1 MTNPKKTIKPAAP
14 QQRPLTKEER
24 IAAVERG
31 FTQKYN
37 SLLEGALYN
46 AIHGF
51 AQSGSTP
58 EPSDIVDFVIATT
71 DEFMEKSG
79 PACEAAFD
87 RIIRPKLDVEK
98 TDE

>member
-37 SLLEGALYN
+37 AVLEGILYN
-46 AIHGF
+46 SVHGF
-51 AQSGSTP
+51 AQSGNTP
-58 EPSDIVDFVIATT
+58 EPSDIVDFAIATT
-71 DEFMEKSG
+71 DELMEKAG
-79 PACEAAFD
+79 PSCEAAFN
-87 RIIRPKLDVEK
+87 RILRPKLEA
-98 TDE
+98 EEE